1 MFYFI
6 WFSLPDPILSL
17 LKLFLLPLIIQ
28 LAFIREKID
37 VESNPEIFMG
47 TKKDKDIF
55 SLKLRFS
62 ADFGVLILESITNIL
77 RQVKEMGCIRSW
89 KTYQNHFALIYFKL
103 DPVS

>member
-17 LKLFLLPLIIQ
+17 LKLFLLPLIQ
-28 LAFIREKID
+28 LAFIREKIV

-47 TKKDKDIF
+47 PKKDKDIF

-62 ADFGVLILESITNIL
+62 ADFGVLILESVTNIL
-77 RQVKEMGCIRSW
+77 
-89 KTYQNHFALIYFKL
+89 
-103 DPVS
+103 